1 MLGESIKADALKV
14 KTYESD
20 RTHMIEEAVS
30 KWLEENSGAIIHDIT
45 FFSRGNY
52 ACVAIVYST

>member
-1 MLGESIKADALKV
+1 MLGESIKADVLQV

-30 KWLEENSGAIIHDIT
+30 KWLKENSSAMIHDIT
-45 FFSRGNY
+45 FFSRGNL
-52 ACVAIVYST
+52 ACVAIVYSM

>member
-1 MLGESIKADALKV
+1 MLGESIKADALQV

-20 RTHMIEEAVS
+20 RAHMIEEAAN
-30 KWLEENSGAIIHDIT
+30 KWLKENNRVVIHDIT

-52 ACVAIVYST
+52 ACVAILYST